1 MHPTGTECVW
11 TLNDMPVFPKKEAEV
26 AALAEPLFRGL
37 LSNISIYP
45 NPPVNP
51 FALRMKSLVYK
62 NRCEVLLAKK
72 ANAETATTA
81 KDDALEDLVKA
92 LKSNILY
99 AENTVN
105 FDDVK
110 LKLIGWAGRQTA
122 TALTPPG
129 QSRLLEAPK
138 QGEGWVFLD
147 WKAPADGGKPR
158 AYKIQRRK
166 RSNSSWQDVA
176 TAILTEATLVKQPE
190 KQELEYRIIAINKAG
205 DGEPSNTVMVVL

>member
-1 MHPTGTECVW
+1 
-11 TLNDMPVFPKKEAEV
+11 MPRFPQKEADI
-26 AALAEPLFRGL
+26 AALAEPLWRGL

-45 NPPVNP
+45 KPPIHPIV
-51 FALRMKSLVYK
+51 LRMKSLVYK
-62 NRCEVLLAKK
+62 NRCEVILAKK
-72 ANAETATTA
+72 ANAETAMTA
-81 KDDALEDLVKA
+81 KDDALEDLIKA

-122 TALTPPG
+122 TALAPPG
-129 QSRLLEAPK
+129 QARLLEAPK
-138 QGEGWVFLD
+138 QGDGWVFLD
-147 WKAPADGGKPR
+147 WKASAEGGKPK

-176 TAILTEATLVKQPE
+176 TAIVTEATLVEQPE
-190 KQELEYRIIAINKAG
+190 KTELEYRIIAVNKAG
-205 DGEPSNTVMVVL
+205 QGQPGNTVMVVL